1 MPYQPTVT
9 NNFTSADNLKIV
21 WHKWNNTAVLNDTT
35 AKAIVV
41 ISHGFGEHSLR
52 YDHVAQHLNQNGY
65 IVYALDYRGH
75 GSSAGAKAQIKHVG
89 DYQPELAQLIDLAK
103 TDYPDL
109 PCFLFGHSMGGAVA
123 LGYAYENQAKLKG
136 LLLSA
141 PYLRNA
147 APVSPLLVSVAK
159 IVANIAPN
167 LGTQAVDAKAISRN
181 PEEVKAYVE
190 DPLVYSGKVKAAMGN
205 ALLGIGPEML
215 SKASQLS
222 LPMLIMHGGA
232 DAIADCEG
240 SKELFETVSCADK
253 ELKLYPESYHEI
265 VNDYDVEQV
274 LQDMT
279 GWLEQHL

>member
-1 MPYQPTVT
+1 MPYQPTIT
-9 NNFTSADNLKIV
+9 ENFLTSDNLKIV
-21 WHKWNNTAVLNDTT
+21 WHRWDATT
-35 AKAIVV
+35 KAKAIVV

-52 YDHVAQHLNQNGY
+52 YDHVAEHLTSNGY

-75 GSSAGAKAQIKHVG
+75 GLSAGPKAQIKHIA
-89 DYQPELAQLIDLAK
+89 DYQPELAQLIDLAQ
-103 TDYPDL
+103 TDHPDL

-123 LGYAYENQAKLKG
+123 IGYVLEHQNQLKG
-136 LLLSA
+136 LVLSA

-159 IVANIAPN
+159 LVAKIAPN
-167 LGTQAVDAKAISRN
+167 LATQAVDATAISRN
-181 PEEVKAYVE
+181 PDEVKAYIE
-190 DPLVYSGKVKAAMGN
+190 DPLIYSGKVKAAMGN
-205 ALLGIGPEML
+205 ALLSIGPEIL
-215 SKASQLS
+215 TRASQLS
-222 LPMLIMHGGA
+222 LPILIMHGEA

-240 SKELFETVSCADK
+240 SKELYETVSCVDK

-279 GWLEQHL
+279 GWLERHT